1 MANYFY
7 LDNAATT
14 PVDPQVLKAM
24 EPYYKEKFANPSGI
38 YSSAQEVKK
47 DIEQAREQMAKFLNC
62 DYSEII
68 FTSGGTESDNT
79 AIKGIALANQEKGK
93 HIITSKI
100 EHHAV
105 LNTCKY
111 LEQLGFS
118 ITYLNVDKYG
128 LVDPGDLKKAIKK
141 DTILASI
148 MYANNEIGTIEP
160 IKEISQITRE
170 HNIYFHT
177 DAVQAA
183 GKVKL
188 DVKDL
193 GVDLLSISA
202 HKFYGPKGVGL
213 LYIKRGTK
221 IHSLLHGGH
230 HEKNRRAGTEN
241 VSGIVGM
248 AKAAE
253 ICMDELNDN
262 SKNSKIKNLRD
273 TLQKN
278 ILDKIEDVVVNGHPE
293 KRMDNI
299 LNICIKYIEGES
311 ILIHL
316 DFEGI
321 CASSGSAC
329 TSGSLEPSHV
339 LLALGIPHEIA
350 HGSIRFSLGRFN
362 TEEDVK
368 KVIDVL
374 PGIVE
379 KLRNMSPFWR
389 EKLKGVKNG

>member
-1 MANYFY
+1 MSNIY

-14 PVDPQVLKAM
+14 PVEPGVFKAM
-24 EPYYKEKFANPSGI
+24 EIYYKEKFANPSGI
-38 YSSAQEVKK
+38 YSFAQNIKK
-47 DIEQAREQMAKFLNC
+47 DIESAREQMSKFLNC
-62 DYSEII
+62 EPSEIV
-68 FTSGGTESDNT
+68 FTGGGSESDNT
-79 AIKGIALANQEKGK
+79 AIKGIAFANQEKGK
-93 HIITSKI
+93 HIITSQI

-118 ITYLNVDKYG
+118 VTYLPVDKYG
-128 LVDPGDLKKAIKK
+128 LIDPSDFKKAIRN
-141 DTILASI
+141 DTILASV

-160 IKEISQITRE
+160 VKEIARIARE

-183 GKVKL
+183 GKIKL
-188 DVKDL
+188 NVKDL
-193 GVDLLSISA
+193 NVDLLSISA
-202 HKFYGPKGVGL
+202 HKFYGPKGVGA
-213 LYIKRGTK
+213 LYIKKGTK
-221 IHSLLHGGH
+221 IHSLIHGGH

-241 VSGIVGM
+241 VAGIIGM

-253 ICMDELNDN
+253 LVMIYLNN
-262 SKNSKIKNLRD
+262 ETERKRIKNLRD
-273 TLQKN
+273 TLQRN
-278 ILDKIEDVVVNGHPE
+278 ILEKIPEVLVNGHLE

-350 HGSIRFSLGRFN
+350 HGSIRFSFGKFN
-362 TEEDVK
+362 TEDDIK
-368 KVIDVL
+368 KVINVL

-379 KLRNMSPFWR
+379 KLRNMSPFWK
-389 EKLKGVKNG
+389 EKTGKK

>member
-1 MANYFY
+1 MKKYSY

-14 PVDPQVLKAM
+14 PVDPEVLKVM

-38 YSSAQEVKK
+38 YSFAQDIKK
-47 DIEQAREQMAKFLNC
+47 DIEIAREQMAKFLNC
-62 DYSEII
+62 ESSEII
-68 FTSGGTESDNT
+68 FTSGGSESDNM
-79 AIKGIALANQEKGK
+79 AIKGFVFANQEKGK
-93 HIITSKI
+93 HIITSQI

-118 ITYLNVDKYG
+118 VTYLPVDKYG
-128 LVDPGDLKKAIKK
+128 IIDPSNLKKSIRK
-141 DTILASI
+141 DTVFISI

-160 IKEISQITRE
+160 IKELAQIAKE
-170 HNIYFHT
+170 HNICFHT

-183 GKVKL
+183 GKIKL
-188 DVKDL
+188 DVKDI

-202 HKFYGPKGVGL
+202 HKFYGPKGVGA
-213 LYIKRGTK
+213 LYIKKGTK
-221 IHSLLHGGH
+221 INSLIHGGH

-241 VSGIVGM
+241 VAGIIGM
-248 AKAAE
+248 AKASELAIAYLNNETE
-253 ICMDELNDN
+253 I
-262 SKNSKIKNLRD
+262 KRIKSLRD
-273 TLQKN
+273 TLQKS
-278 ILDKIEDVVVNGHPE
+278 ILEKIPEVVVNGHPE

-316 DFEGI
+316 DFEDI

-339 LLALGIPHEIA
+339 LLALGLPHEVA
-350 HGSIRFSLGRFN
+350 HGSIRFSFGKFN
-362 TEEDVK
+362 TEDDVQR
-368 KVIDVL
+368 VIDVL

-379 KLRNMSPFWR
+379 KLRDMSPFWK
-389 EKLKGVKNG
+389 EKIKEMG